1 MSTRNIVLIL
11 VFVTLLGLSVYFV
24 VDWFRPADIQ
34 IVHTIRPNPR
44 AQQADR
50 PARRMGPA
58 RWPYLVSFAL
68 DRPVRLKEVRVVP
81 TSTLATNKYASGLW
95 HLVSDSNSVPVRA
108 IVYGQP
114 IRGMRPKV
122 PGAWA
127 DPLQPQT
134 DYTLLLESD
143 QGRAR
148 YDFRTPATLP
158 VPR

>member
-1 MSTRNIVLIL
+1 MSTKNLVLIL
-11 VFVTLLGLSVYFV
+11 VGVLLLGFSIYQLI
-24 VDWFRPADIQ
+24 DWFRPADIQ

-44 AQQADR
+44 AQAGR
-50 PARRMGPA
+50 PGPRA
-58 RWPYLVSFAL
+58 GPVRLPYLVSFAL

-114 IRGMRPKV
+114 IRGMRPHV
-122 PGAWA
+122 RGAWA

-143 QGRAR
+143 QGRVR
-148 YDFRTPATLP
+148 YEFRTPPNLP

>member
-1 MSTRNIVLIL
+1 M
-11 VFVTLLGLSVYFV
+11 LLGLTVYQLM
-24 VDWFRPADIQ
+24 DWFRPADIQ

-44 AQQADR
+44 AQAER
-50 PARRMGPA
+50 PGRRMGPT
-58 RWPYLVSFAL
+58 RLPYLVSFAL

-114 IRGMRPKV
+114 IRGMRPHV
-122 PGAWA
+122 RGAWA

-143 QGRAR
+143 QGRVR
-148 YDFRTPATLP
+148 YEFRTPANLP